1 MIRGVGNQMCK
12 PGAKEFRADVF
23 DIRSVSA
30 GGSLKR
36 HARMT
41 ESATACPETDT
52 LLGLKS

>member
-41 ESATACPETDT
+41 ESETACPETDT